1 MRYPTPPTHREP
13 MRYPTV
19 ERAAVRRCTVNT
31 FSANFKILIKRDV
44 NYRHKLSY
52 TMRNGSHAI
61 ALCPRLC
68 HPVNAGS
75 QSVIMNPRSLRPRTM
90 RF

>member
-1 MRYPTPPTHREP
+1 

-31 FSANFKILIKRDV
+31 FSTNFKILIKRDV
-44 NYRHKLSY
+44 NYRHSVLY

-61 ALCPRLC
+61 ALCPRYDIPSTPATTRC
-68 HPVNAGS
+68 HNESPFTSTAYNAFLALDLG
-75 QSVIMNPRSLRPRTM
+75 
-90 RF
+90 